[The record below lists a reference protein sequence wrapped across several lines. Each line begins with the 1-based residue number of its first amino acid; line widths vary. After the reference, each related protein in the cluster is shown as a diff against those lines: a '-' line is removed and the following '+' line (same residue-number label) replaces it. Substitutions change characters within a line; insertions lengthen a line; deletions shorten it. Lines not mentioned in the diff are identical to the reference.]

1 MDPQLV
7 EFTAVE
13 PTDTEGRLITG
24 EINQGSEEY
33 VT

>member
-13 PTDTEGRLITG
+13 RAEGQLIAG